1 MNIDIRNANR
11 LGNFIIQIKNAIHIG
26 LFYNYNIILPK
37 HTFFNTTY
45 LVINN
50 KITLKDK
57 KITNKHNFFCKD
69 KIEKIDKTLF
79 KKNKD
84 EVITIMKKI
93 FVYNNI
99 PPLGNNDLVI
109 HIRSGDIFKKNPHK
123 KYLTPPLSY
132 YINIIEK
139 NSYDNIYLISEDKLN
154 PCINRLLELFP
165 KIIFNLQSLE
175 QDIKI
180 ILGANNLVMSYGTF
194 IPQLLNFSSNIKNI
208 YIPSYVKFRIKH
220 TGIVHITDLKKY
232 YTLMIPW
239 KNTIKQKKIMLNYK

>member
-1 MNIDIRNANR
+1 MNIDIRKANR
-11 LGNFIIQIKNAIHIG
+11 LGNFIIQIKHAIYMG
-26 LFYNYNIILPK
+26 LFYKYNIILPK
-37 HTFFNTTY
+37 HSFFNTTY
-45 LVINN
+45 LVINK

-57 KITNKHNFFCKD
+57 KITNKHNFFYKY
-69 KIEKIDKTLF
+69 KIKNIDKTLF
-79 KKNKD
+79 DQNKD

-132 YINIIEK
+132 YTNIIEK

-165 KIIFNLQSLE
+165 KIIFNLQSLKK
-175 QDIKI
+175 DIKI

-208 YIPSYVKFRIKH
+208 YRPSYAKFIIKH
-220 TGIVHITDLKKY
+220 TGTVHITDLKEY

-239 KNTIKQKKIMLNYK
+239 KNTPAQQNIMLNYK